1 MLVIVG
7 QEIRRTLSEGSGVAR
22 GITDGFWI
30 VVAGLIQGAKNMI
43 SVAIAVAGAGIIVG
57 AVGSTG
63 LNNALIGVV
72 EAIAGGNVYFLL
84 ILTAVLCLILGMGLP
99 TTANYLVVAS
109 LMAPVLVEL
118 GSAAGLV
125 LPIIAVHLFVFYFG
139 LMADVTPPVG
149 LAAYAASA
157 ISRADPIKTGVQ
169 AFIYSIRTA
178 ILPFIFIFN
187 QTLIMIG
194 IESIPYALMI
204 IAVSLIAMLCF
215 TSIIFRY
222 MFVKLNWAEM
232 AILAVVVVALF
243 RPGFFMD
250 RIYPPYTELSVQEL
264 SQGVQAEQV
273 RLHITRETRYGERFR
288 LYVFQREGDAPLT
301 WESLG
306 VSVDTTV
313 DGTIRVTDP
322 GFMSR
327 AEEKGVERGD
337 IITRVDRSVPGQP
350 AKELMFIPALL
361 LLALVIAWQRRR
373 LQAQTP
379 RQPEAAQAS
388 AE

>member
-1 MLVIVG
+1 
-7 QEIRRTLSEGSGVAR
+7 
-22 GITDGFWI
+22 
-30 VVAGLIQGAKNMI
+30 
-43 SVAIAVAGAGIIVG
+43 
-57 AVGSTG
+57 
-63 LNNALIGVV
+63 
-72 EAIAGGNVYFLL
+72 
-84 ILTAVLCLILGMGLP
+84 
-99 TTANYLVVAS
+99 
-109 LMAPVLVEL
+109 
-118 GSAAGLV
+118 
-125 LPIIAVHLFVFYFG
+125 
-139 LMADVTPPVG
+139 
-149 LAAYAASA
+149 
-157 ISRADPIKTGVQ
+157 
-169 AFIYSIRTA
+169 
-178 ILPFIFIFN
+178 
-187 QTLIMIG
+187 
-194 IESIPYALMI
+194 MI

-215 TSIIFRY
+215 TSITFRY

-264 SQGVQAEQV
+264 SQGVEAEEV

-301 WESLG
+301 WQSLG
-306 VSVDTTV
+306 VSVDAT
-313 DGTIRVTDP
+313 GEGSIRVTDP